1 MLYWF
6 FLAAA
11 ILLEVAGTL
20 CMKLSDGFTR
30 LIPSIMLFVFYAV
43 SFTSLTFSLKR
54 IDLSIAYS
62 VWAGVGTALVALVGI
77 VYFREPLTMVKSV
90 SICLIIIGVVGLYL
104 DKSVSSAV

>member
-6 FLAAA
+6 FLAVA
-11 ILLEVAGTL
+11 ILLEVAGTM

-43 SFTSLTFSLKR
+43 SFAALTFSLKK

-62 VWAGVGTALVALVGI
+62 VWAGVGTALVALVGM
-77 VYFREPLTMVKSV
+77 VYFREPLTMVKSA

-104 DKSVSSAV
+104 DKSATPVV

>member
-6 FLAAA
+6 FLAVA
-11 ILLEVAGTL
+11 ILLEVAGTM

-30 LIPSIMLFVFYAV
+30 LIPSLMLFVFYAF
-43 SFTSLTFSLKR
+43 SFMALTVSLKR

-77 VYFREPLTMVKSV
+77 VCFREPLTVVKSV

-104 DKSVSSAV
+104 DKSVPSAV